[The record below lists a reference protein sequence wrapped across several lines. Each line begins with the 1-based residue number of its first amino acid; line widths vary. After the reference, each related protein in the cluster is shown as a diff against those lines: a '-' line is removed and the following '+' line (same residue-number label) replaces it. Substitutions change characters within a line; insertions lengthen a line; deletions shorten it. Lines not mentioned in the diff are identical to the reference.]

1 MCELHVHTEG
11 ILSINAY
18 RYDPTHTTTLRNRFA
33 SSSNRYFN
41 YLVNAIR
48 SSVSTN
54 NSFGFGTGAG
64 AEQIRAF
71 NLWLDNQLANYI
83 NSSWMDKYVEEAYR
97 KGLIRAR
104 NELIKAG
111 YQVPRIDD
119 VNALMRLP
127 QHAKNIALLKE
138 RLATELRGITE
149 ALKQQ
154 LGRVLSSSVITG
166 DTNKVIAQKL
176 ISVIT
181 GKNAKQLGIN
191 DILGRFIPAKRRA
204 EIMARTEIIRIHHTA
219 NIEEYKTWGV
229 ENVRVMAEWLTAG
242 DEKVCPRCVEMEGK
256 LFTLEQIAGMIP
268 YHPQCRCMALPI
280 KVNVVDNK

>member
-1 MCELHVHTEG
+1 MCELCVNTENR
-11 ILSINAY
+11 LSVYVY
-18 RYDPTHTTTLRNRFA
+18 RYDPTHTTTLRNRFVGT
-33 SSSNRYFN
+33 SNRYFN
-41 YLVNAIR
+41 YLINSIR
-48 SSVSTN
+48 SSVGTHN
-54 NSFGFGTGAG
+54 MFGFGSNAST
-64 AEQIRAF
+64 EQIRAF
-71 NLWLDNQLANYI
+71 NLWLDNQFNQYI
-83 NSSWMDKYVEEAYR
+83 FSNWFDRYVEEAYK

-111 YQVPRIDD
+111 YPVSKIDD
-119 VNALMRLP
+119 INALIRSP
-127 QHAKNIALLKE
+127 QHIKMINLLKE
-138 RLATELRGITE
+138 NIINELRGITD

-154 LGRVLSSSVITG
+154 LNRVLTSGILTG
-166 DTNKVIAQKL
+166 DTNKVLAKKL
-176 ISVIT
+176 ISVIN

-219 NIEEYKTWGV
+219 NIEEYKIWGV